1 MLSHHLGTKT
11 FQGDFTFCNSSL
23 TRQQIINKMQ
33 LLKPSQNFRQSYGYC
48 NSRFLTAGER
58 MQYMDNDEWLITYN
72 HPAFGIFPIK
82 FKIWDNT

>member
-48 NSRFLTAGER
+48 NSCFLTAGER
-58 MQYMDNDEWLITYN
+58 MQYIRDNKVESVD
-72 HPAFGIFPIK
+72 IK
-82 FKIWDNT
+82 VNDYIEFDPYTFTKE